1 MSRTEPRTP
10 TTRADEPRGEPHVAA
25 PLDDEERELIDAIE
39 ADGYTPGPS
48 GLTPER
54 MEALQAAARATMS
67 EPSTKVSIRL
77 PRTDLA
83 RIKARALREGI
94 PYQTLIKSILH
105 QAVRK

>member
-1 MSRTEPRTP
+1 MNRT
-10 TTRADEPRGEPHVAA
+10 DPHVPA
-25 PLDDEERELIDAIE
+25 PLDDEERELIEAIE
-39 ADGYTPGPS
+39 ADGYRPGPS

-54 MEALQAAARATMS
+54 REELAAAARATMA

-83 RIKARALREGI
+83 RLKARALREGI

-105 QAVRK
+105 QAVQ

>member
-1 MSRTEPRTP
+1 M
-10 TTRADEPRGEPHVAA
+10 TRSDPPAVI

-39 ADGYTPGPS
+39 ADGYVSGPS
-48 GLTPER
+48 ALDPER
-54 MEALQAAARATMS
+54 MRSLQVTARATLA

-77 PRTDLA
+77 QHTDLA

-105 QAVRK
+105 QAVQR

>member
-10 TTRADEPRGEPHVAA
+10 TTGADKPRSEPYVAA
-25 PLDDEERELIDAIE
+25 PLDDEERGLIDAIE
-39 ADGYTPGPS
+39 AEGYTPGPS
-48 GLTPER
+48 GLTPEW
-54 MEALQAAARATMS
+54 MEALQAAARATMA

-105 QAVRK
+105 QAVRR